1 MHATMSI
8 VRYQFLPF
16 RDRSGRRIL
25 TVFPDEEL
33 EQMEPSVS
41 VSLSVFCFA
50 PIASFSLLLSSFVTF
65 FYLDGMIP
73 AFAEAHI

>member
-33 EQMEPSVS
+33 EQMEPSVR
-41 VSLSVFCFA
+41 VSLSR
-50 PIASFSLLLSSFVTF
+50 LLLPSISLMDDPRTAV
-65 FYLDGMIP
+65 
-73 AFAEAHI
+73 AHMH

>member
-1 MHATMSI
+1 MHATPSI

-33 EQMEPSVS
+33 EQMEPSVR
-41 VSLSVFCFA
+41 VSLSR
-50 PIASFSLLLSSFVTF
+50 LLLPSISLMDDPRTAV
-65 FYLDGMIP
+65 
-73 AFAEAHI
+73 AHMH

>member
-1 MHATMSI
+1 MHATPSI

-33 EQMEPSVS
+33 EQMEPSVR
-41 VSLSVFCFA
+41 VSLSH
-50 PIASFSLLLSSFVTF
+50 LLLPSFPLMDDPRTAV
-65 FYLDGMIP
+65 
-73 AFAEAHI
+73 AHMH

>member
-1 MHATMSI
+1 MHATPSI

-33 EQMEPSVS
+33 EQMEPSVR
-41 VSLSVFCFA
+41 VSLSR
-50 PIASFSLLLSSFVTF
+50 LLLASISLMDDPRTAV
-65 FYLDGMIP
+65 
-73 AFAEAHI
+73 AHMH